1 MKRTLMGVGAAALL
15 ALPSMAQAQDMMKMP
30 KEPEGHK
37 ATITGTVIDVSCK
50 FRHNLTGEG
59 HRMCAQVCADK
70 GIPLAI
76 LGSDGKLYMPVSD
89 GMPGDGSNAQLK
101 PFAEQQVRVSGTV
114 YAAGGANAIVI
125 SEIKKS

>member
-1 MKRTLMGVGAAALL
+1 MLKRTLMGVGAAALL
-15 ALPSMAQAQDMMKMP
+15 ALPSVAQAQMDMP
-30 KEPEGHK
+30 KAPEGHK

-76 LGSDGKLYMPVSD
+76 LTSDGKLYMPITD
-89 GMPGDGSNAQLK
+89 AMPGDGSNAQLK
-101 PFAEQQVRVSGTV
+101 PFAEQKVRITGMV
-114 YAAGGANAIVI
+114 YDAGGANAVVI
-125 SEIKKS
+125 TEIKKA